1 MPKGCLRWVVWGT
14 ILGLAPAYAMAQVHI
29 KQDDKAIKLHYKE
42 DPEVGKKRL
51 DLLDKALSPALIERR
66 REIVR
71 QFEDDY
77 NQKISRFLQEIT
89 SHNSQN
95 TVITHVDMHFFD
107 PGFKEQI
114 EVERDV
120 SVAVILGRAGL
131 DLWRKEQS
139 EEQAMDKLRQLIGTS
154 FRVPAEHITLTVGP

>member
-1 MPKGCLRWVVWGT
+1 MPKGGRRWVVWGI
-14 ILGLAPAYAMAQVHI
+14 ILGLTPVYAMAQVRI
-29 KQDDKAIKLHYKE
+29 EQGDKAIKLHYKE

-51 DLLDKALSPALIERR
+51 ELLDKALSPALIERR

-71 QFEDDY
+71 QFEEDY

-89 SHNSQN
+89 TYNSQN

-120 SVAVILGRAGL
+120 SVAVVLGRAGL
-131 DLWRKEQS
+131 DLWRKEQP
-139 EEQAMDKLRQLIGTS
+139 EQQALDKLRHLISTS